1 MLLFTS
7 LGRSVYSLRHS
18 GQRAQFFSICI
29 VRLGNNIQIG
39 GLLGNP
45 DELLPVASCYGN
57 RSGLISHLVCLFVF
71 DGCYSIWVDS
81 KKYQTITFRHSL
93 FPMSHCCLAS
103 SNNIKEFRGLRG
115 QLTFTWQIPVPS
127 SLLLMGVT
135 VTRNRTQQSI
145 SRHPSHAQVP
155 TIDSCLCDY
164 RVIKKWNKAALG
176 IVKKNHTNEIRIY

>member
-7 LGRSVYSLRHS
+7 LGRSVCSLRHS
-18 GQRAQFFSICI
+18 EQRAQFFSICI
-29 VRLGNNIQIG
+29 VRLANNIQIG

-45 DELLPVASCYGN
+45 DSQSLLATEIGK
-57 RSGLISHLVCLFVF
+57 RSSLISHLVCLFVF
-71 DGCYSIWVDS
+71 DCCYSTRVDS

-93 FPMSHCCLAS
+93 FSMSHCCLAS

-135 VTRNRTQQSI
+135 VTRNRAQQSI

-155 TIDSCLCDY
+155 TIDSSPCNYC
-164 RVIKKWNKAALG
+164 VIK
-176 IVKKNHTNEIRIY
+176 NETRPH